1 MATSTIRIKTDT
13 TANWNT
19 SDRVLEY
26 KELAIEVRTDG
37 TKAFKTGDGVTSW
50 TNLPYLYDP
59 AWVTGQVGQANAY
72 AQLAAQQLAACQAVL
87 AELAD
92 KTIRRYGVRWLAGN
106 SAAAGTRIGDAVG
119 MTAGV
124 QIGETVNE
132 NDFDDLYPWN
142 SMRRCNG
149 DWNTSTGLFEVAC
162 YEYGTDGVKNTD
174 FKTDGSNGNV
184 WVEIPLFWAKHIY
197 DSEKEE
203 KWISG
208 APGDGYYIPK
218 KLQRSLARGQNKTY
232 IAAYRASDDGNG
244 GLVSVSGAI
253 PAYGSFNSFMTT
265 YKAMG
270 TGISGTTSE
279 DEEIIDLL
287 MDVEFATRDQQSV
300 MLGETSRYWGSDRKA
315 QISEENT
322 NRIVVAN
329 AHAANFNVG
338 DLIGVGTTC
347 DNRNVFDAREIVEIK
362 EFNDTHTSIVFSG
375 APVNITAET
384 HCVTAFP
391 NKTGQTDTLT
401 APSGTVANDGL
412 HDCRYRWIETP
423 YGKQLDIVMD
433 LLINNYQT
441 YFCNDMH
448 GGNYSNQL
456 TDDYI
461 PVGYENAHDSSGYV
475 RNMGFDERYPHIK
488 NPVQVGN
495 GASTTAGFAAHYL
508 SETGLRVVWRGGALN
523 NGRYAGRS
531 YSYCHNAPSSA
542 TATRGSRRSYTA

>member
-1 MATSTIRIKTDT
+1 MATGNELVNFEMAKYMHDKLESEIEAAAT
-13 TANWNT
+13 T
-19 SDRVLEY
+19 
-26 KELAIEVRTDG
+26 K
-37 TKAFKTGDGVTSW
+37 
-50 TNLPYLYDP
+50 
-59 AWVTGQVGQANAY
+59 
-72 AQLAAQQLAACQAVL
+72 
-87 AELAD
+87 
-92 KTIRRYGVRWLAGN
+92 RYGVRWLAGN
-106 SAAAGTRIGDAVG
+106 TAAAGTRLGDAVG
-119 MTAGV
+119 MAAGV
-124 QIGETVNE
+124 QIGETVND
-132 NDFDDLYPWN
+132 NDFDSAYPWN

-149 DWNTSTGLFEVAC
+149 DWNTTTGLFEVMC
-162 YEYGTDGVKNTD
+162 YEFDTDGVANTA

-203 KWISG
+203 KWISN

-218 KLQRSLARGQNKTY
+218 KLQRSIARGQNKTY
-232 IAAYRASDDGNG
+232 IAAYRASEDGNG
-244 GLVSVSGAI
+244 NLVSVSGTI
-253 PAYGSFNSFMTT
+253 PEYGSFNTFMTK

-279 DEEIIDLL
+279 DEEILDLL
-287 MDVEFATRDQQSV
+287 MDVEFATRDQQSI
-300 MLGETSRYWGSDRKA
+300 MLGEISRYWGSDRKA
-315 QISEENT
+315 QISEKNT

-338 DLIGVGTTC
+338 DLIGVGTSA
-347 DNRNVFDAREIVEIK
+347 DNRNVFDAREITQISQYDTGNTAI
-362 EFNDTHTSIVFSG
+362 EFGGT
-375 APVNITAET
+375 PVNITAQT

-495 GASTTAGFAAHYL
+495 GASTTAGFAAYYT
-508 SETGLRVVWRGGALN
+508 SGTGLRVVWRGGYLFLG
-523 NGRYAGRS
+523 GRYAGRS
-531 YSYCHNAPSSA
+531 YSACDSA
-542 TATRGSRRSYTA
+542 TSFAYANRGSRRSYTV